1 MVDDDELMRR
11 IQEGD
16 ARAFEQLVAV
26 HQRALVNFFYTNT
39 RDRQLAEDLTQET
52 LLRVYD
58 QSWDYLPSGK
68 FRGWLYRIAR
78 NLMIDSF
85 RRRSHDALIRT
96 VRGAEDDQ
104 CLLAGLA
111 EDVIGPDQQANQRE
125 LAAIVDELLAQL
137 PEEQRL
143 TFTLHHFAD
152 LSLPDVARILETNVA
167 TTKSRLRL
175 AREKLKEKLSLKG
188 IRQ

>member
-1 MVDDDELMRR
+1 MVDDDALMIR

-16 ARAFEQLVAV
+16 ARAFEILVET

-39 RDRQLAEDLTQET
+39 RDRQLSEDLTQET

-85 RRRSHDALIRT
+85 RRRSHDALIRS
-96 VRGAEDDQ
+96 VRGADDEES
-104 CLLAGLA
+104 LLAGLA
-111 EDVIGPDQQANQRE
+111 EDVVDPAEHADHRE
-125 LAAIVDELLAQL
+125 LAAIVDNLLAQL

-152 LSLPDVARILETNVA
+152 LSLPEVADILGTNVA

-175 AREKLKEKLSLKG
+175 AREKLKEKLAHRG
-188 IRQ
+188 IRR